1 MLHSIFRV
9 DTINRFRM
17 NKSLYKHVWSLS
29 QKKVLEDK
37 PDQSKWTLKY
47 IAFGRDIEFSWLA
60 RNLQWC
66 CSILPKRYFIMSCR
80 KCGLMVR
87 LLLLQIGS
95 AVLTFEHTLLV
106 ILV

>member
-9 DTINRFRM
+9 DTINRFWM

-60 RNLQWC
+60 RNLQPIPNQKIHWR
-66 CSILPKRYFIMSCR
+66 SLEGLPISGAVRFYPRGTSSC
-80 KCGLMVR
+80 
-87 LLLLQIGS
+87 
-95 AVLTFEHTLLV
+95 LV
-106 ILV
+106 ENVA